1 MSLGGSARVLL
12 ALLGVLTAACVDAGD
27 SRGGEEPGA
36 SGAAPREELVASC
49 GGVEVDDLRPDT
61 STFTPFRS
69 WGEVDLDDLG
79 GEASFFDQYTWFT
92 AEETA
97 ESRMLFGEPKQPAHG
112 DNPYASAA
120 MEFRD
125 GAWVLVGWGQ
135 CGIELSAPG
144 WGNAH
149 FVLDPADPPDPGSD
163 RFTVLATEVACAGG
177 QPPTDRDVR
186 AEVLDETAQ
195 SVSVVIL
202 VEPSRGATT
211 CQGNPPFEFEVQLD
225 SPLGERQVLD
235 ASIYPAEIVWPR

>member
-1 MSLGGSARVLL
+1 MRFGGSARLLL
-12 ALLGVLTAACVDAGD
+12 ALVAVLAAACADSGD
-27 SRGGEEPGA
+27 PRGGEEPRA
-36 SGAAPREELVASC
+36 SGAASRTELVASC
-49 GGVEVDDLRPDT
+49 GAVEFDDLTPDT
-61 STFTPFRS
+61 SSFTPFTS
-69 WGEVDLDDLG
+69 WGDIDLDDLG
-79 GEASFFDQYTWFT
+79 SEAAFFEMYTWFT
-92 AEETA
+92 AEEDA
-97 ESRMLFGEPKQPAHG
+97 DSRMLFGEPRQPAHG

-125 GAWVLVGWGQ
+125 GAWVPVGWGQ

-144 WGNAH
+144 WGHAN

-186 AEVLDETAQ
+186 AAILDETAQ

-202 VEPSRGATT
+202 VEPSRGASD
-211 CQGNPPFEFEVQLD
+211 CQGNRPFEFEVQLD

-235 ASIYPAEIVWPR
+235 ASTHPAEIVWPR